1 MALEEFQVNY
11 MYMSIY
17 QTESHHVKSKR
28 VLSIKAWIN
37 QPYIWK
43 PIEQKMYCHKIWK
56 YNYMTVYTD
65 TFSGVTFCVYI
76 FVSEIKQTFILWIHY
91 WLLWITKA
99 LSYLPS
105 TIRLKSCSSQDLTTI
120 KGNYRATSL

>member
-43 PIEQKMYCHKIWK
+43 PIEQKMYCHKVWK

-65 TFSGVTFCVYI
+65 NFSVWSYFLRLHLRFWDKTDFFSLDTLLVT
-76 FVSEIKQTFILWIHY
+76 L
-91 WLLWITKA
+91 
-99 LSYLPS
+99 
-105 TIRLKSCSSQDLTTI
+105 
-120 KGNYRATSL
+120 NN